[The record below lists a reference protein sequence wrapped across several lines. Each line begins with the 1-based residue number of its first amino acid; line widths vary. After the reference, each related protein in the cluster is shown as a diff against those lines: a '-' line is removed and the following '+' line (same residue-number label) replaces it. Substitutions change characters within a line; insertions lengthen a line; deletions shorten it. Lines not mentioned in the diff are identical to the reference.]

1 MEDAGKPLKS
11 GKPSRKVVDLAA
23 GEAHNL
29 VLTGD
34 GSVYSWGRGMFGR
47 IGSGSE
53 KDELFPVQLKFG
65 NANPNGT
72 QDTVKIVGIAA
83 GAYHSLALAGIP
95 PSNSS
100 VCVGRRWSC
109 LVLGLQFLYP

>member
-1 MEDAGKPLKS
+1 MPWFA
-11 GKPSRKVVDLAA
+11 
-23 GEAHNL
+23 
-29 VLTGD
+29 GD

-83 GAYHSLALAGIP
+83 GAYHSLALAGSHLSVL
-95 PSNSS
+95 SNTSHLS
-100 VCVGRRWSC
+100 ISP
-109 LVLGLQFLYP
+109 FLYRYPTKLICISLDAISHVLP